1 MKKLFL
7 ILVTVFLVAT
17 GFSQELPMQPERTIS
32 FTTDEGSNMSL
43 DVSPDGKTLVFD
55 MLGDIYTVPATGGK
69 ATQITKGLSLN
80 FRPVWSPDGTK
91 IAFISDRTGDFHIA
105 VKNLGNEN
113 IFTVGGDEKPIEKD
127 QDLLWTPD
135 GNFIT
140 VENMS
145 YGLLGGK
152 IVSAIKHEKAQNK
165 RIYPIRYSQDGRY
178 MYYVND
184 STVYRYDQHNDTSMA
199 ITSFSTKPYQE
210 CSSAISPDGQYFVFS
225 NFRWDGDKYTRPYLY
240 SLDLKNAT
248 KKLLAPN
255 YISQD
260 SNYTNSPPLKPVSGQ
275 FSPDSKY
282 FYIGYGGKIHRI
294 DMSGGSDVVIPFTA
308 NVEVATASL
317 NYNEYKI
324 NTEAVDVRYT
334 RGTRLSP
341 DKKQIVFSAL
351 GRLYVRDLPDG
362 EPQPL
367 INQPGEQLQP
377 AYSPDGNWIAY
388 VSWSDKDSGYVWKV
402 PAKGGKPVKVSK
414 VAGQYQRPTWSPDGK
429 YIAVVHSLEKL
440 DTYISSQRG
449 DLELVDVSSGEKKR
463 IDSNINLWNE
473 ISFSKDGKQLIY
485 EPVRKMEDSISIRL
499 HCKNIETN
507 ETYKVAIAKEKDF
520 EYFHSVMIS
529 PDGRFL
535 AYTMGQDIY
544 LVLVN
549 KNAQPAVVLNME
561 EPTQMIRFAQGVDPH
576 WEDDGKLLTWTYANQ
591 FFQIDPEKVVKAA
604 QTQVLEKGLK
614 IEAPYTYLPVWVEP
628 DVTITNTISAPY
640 HKSNRKIALTNARII
655 TMNGDKVIENGTILI
670 DNERITAL
678 GTTNEIKIPRKTK
691 VYDVAGTTIIPGFV
705 DVHSHLFLSPDL
717 FNDQSWSLRI
727 NFAFGLTTARDPST
741 RFDYYGYE
749 EMLKTGKII
758 GPRLYSS
765 SRPVLGIKDGMSC
778 ESLDDARA
786 VVNKR
791 KVMNGIYVKQYLV
804 HNQSRR
810 NRQWLALACR
820 EAKMNMVC
828 EGTNNLLYHL
838 ALIKDGST
846 GIEHNPV
853 WGEVYNDVIQLYAKS
868 GTCLGPTMQKA
879 YGKDFAPEYFNKN
892 YWQEN
897 EKVKRFMLN
906 EYEIDEIK
914 KAKYVDSL
922 AKGFVISS
930 KVDARIVNAGGHIA
944 LGSHG
949 ENQGIGV
956 QNELWALQMGGLT
969 NMQALRCATLEGAR
983 ALGLQRDLGSIEV
996 GKIADLIILNKNPL
1010 DDIYN
1015 SKEIRYVMKDGIMY
1029 EGETLEVV
1037 K

>member
-7 ILVTVFLVAT
+7 MSITVFLVAT
-17 GFSQELPMQPERTIS
+17 GFSQELPMQPERIIS
-32 FTTDEGSNMSL
+32 FTTDEGSRMNI

-69 ATQITKGLSLN
+69 ATQITKGLALN
-80 FRPVWSPDGTK
+80 IQPVWSPDGKK
-91 IAFISDRTGDFHIA
+91 IAFISDRTGDYHIA
-105 VKNLGNEN
+105 VKDLQNGN
-113 IFTVGGDEKPIEKD
+113 IITVGSDTKPLED
-127 QDLLWTPD
+127 LPDLLWTPD

-140 VENMS
+140 IGDRS

-152 IVSAIKHEKAQNK
+152 IISDIKQEKAQNK
-165 RIYPIRYSQDGRY
+165 QIYPIRYSQDGRFV
-178 MYYVND
+178 YYVND
-184 STVYRYDQHNDTSMA
+184 SVVYKYDQHNDTSMLIA
-199 ITSFSTKPYQE
+199 SFSKKPYQE
-210 CSSAISPDGQYFVFS
+210 CSSAISPDGRYFVYS
-225 NFRWDGDKYTRPYLY
+225 THKWDKDRFVRPYLY
-240 SLDLKNAT
+240 ALDLQNGYEKI
-248 KKLLAPN
+248 LASK

-260 SNYTNSPPLKPVSGQ
+260 SSFNFSPPKLTYGN

-282 FYIGYGGKIHRI
+282 FYAAYGGKIHRI
-294 DMSGGSDVVIPFTA
+294 DMSSGSDVIIPFTA
-308 NVEVATASL
+308 NVEVAAASL
-317 NYNEYKI
+317 NYNEYRI

-341 DKKQIVFSAL
+341 DKRQIVFSAL
-351 GRLYVRDLPDG
+351 GRLYIKDLPDG
-362 EPQPL
+362 EPHPL

-377 AYSPDGNWIAY
+377 AYSPDGKWIAY

-402 PAKGGKPVKVSK
+402 PVKGGKPVKVSK

-429 YIAVVHSLEKL
+429 YIAVVHSREKL
-440 DTYISSQRG
+440 DTHISSQIG
-449 DLELVDVSSGEKKR
+449 DLELVDVTSGEKKR

-473 ISFSKDGKQLIY
+473 ISFSKDGKQLYY
-485 EPVRKMEDSISIRL
+485 EPTRKRDDSISIRL
-499 HCKNIETN
+499 HCKDLETN
-507 ETYKVAIAKEKDF
+507 ETYKIAIAKEKDF

-529 PDGRFL
+529 PDGRFI

-544 LVLVN
+544 LVMVN
-549 KNAQPAVVLNME
+549 ENTQPAVVLNME
-561 EPTQMIRFAQGVDPH
+561 EPIQMIRFAQGVDPH
-576 WEDDGKLLTWTYANQ
+576 WEDGGKLLTWTYANQ

-604 QTQVLEKGLK
+604 QTEVLEKGLK

-628 DVTITNTISAPY
+628 DVTITNTITAPY
-640 HKSNRKIALTNARII
+640 HKSNKKIALTNARII

-670 DNERITAL
+670 DNERITAI
-678 GTTNEIKIPRKTK
+678 GTINEIKIPGNTK
-691 VYDVAGTTIIPGFV
+691 VYNVAGATIIPGFV
-705 DVHSHLFLSPDL
+705 DVHAHLFLSPDL

-727 NFAFGLTTARDPST
+727 NLAYGLTTARDPST

-758 GPRLYSS
+758 GPRLYAS
-765 SRPVLGIKDGMSC
+765 SRPVLGIKDGLSS
-778 ESLDDARA
+778 ENLEDARA
-786 VVNKR
+786 IVNKR
-791 KVMNGIYVKQYLV
+791 KVMNGLYVKQYLV
-804 HNQSRR
+804 HNQSRT
-810 NRQWLALACR
+810 NKQWLAMACR

-828 EGTNNLLYHL
+828 EGNHFVLGQIGM
-838 ALIKDGST
+838 IKDGST

-868 GTCLGPTMQKA
+868 GTCLGPALQAA
-879 YGKDFAPEYFNKN
+879 YGKEQIPQYFNKK
-892 YWQEN
+892 YWQDN
-897 EKVKRFMLN
+897 KKVKRFMLN
-906 EYEIDEIK
+906 KYEMEEIENAKPIDSIADK
-914 KAKYVDSL
+914 
-922 AKGFVISS
+922 FVISS
-930 KVDARIVNAGGHIA
+930 KVDARIVNAGGHVA

-956 QNELWALQMGGLT
+956 HNELWAMQMGGLT

-1010 DDIYN
+1010 DDIHN
-1015 SKEIRYVMKDGIMY
+1015 SREIRYVMKDGIMY
-1029 EGETLEVV
+1029 DGETLNVV